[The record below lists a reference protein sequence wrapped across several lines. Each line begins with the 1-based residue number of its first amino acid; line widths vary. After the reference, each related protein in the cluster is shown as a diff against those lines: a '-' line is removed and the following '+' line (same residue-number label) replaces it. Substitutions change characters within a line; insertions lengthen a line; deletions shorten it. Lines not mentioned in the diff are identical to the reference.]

1 MALLTQTPQQ
11 YYNDP
16 NSWGNYQF
24 ISLREIIDQFMV
36 VYVGEEKII
45 SKAKR
50 LDVAF
55 HAQRALAELSYDV
68 FRSCKS
74 HEILVPNTLCMTLPQ
89 DYVNYRKISWVDN
102 AGIKH
107 RIYPTNC
114 STNDP
119 SSSPYQDDEGDFE
132 FQVEAT
138 FTANQRYL
146 YLDDLYPNLSG
157 EIFIVTSPTLDLTNR
172 TWYLTENSVTGGL
185 TTQGGGPSTV
195 STISL
200 SDTTDIATLT
210 AGTQLTYIS
219 QVTQN
224 EVLTIR
230 RVDGSLMPRKED
242 GVKLAGGTITAYVDQ
257 FGATRTNKITFTG
270 SVSSLSVGMSV
281 WNSDASFGSVSFPQG
296 TVIDQIDTTNNIVYL
311 TGDYNIPAGTG
322 LQGAGF
328 TPTNGDFLF
337 SGLNLDSRTLSN
349 YQSST
354 TSENQHQYDDDTLW
368 PLHGERYGI
377 DPQFANINGTF
388 NIDQC
393 KGRICFSSNLSGRIV
408 VLDYISDGL
417 GTEEEMVVPK
427 LGEEA
432 MYKWILYAIISSR
445 SNTPEYQVRRFKKEK
460 FAEVRR
466 AKIRISNL
474 KLEEVTQVLRG
485 KSKQIKH

>member
-11 YYNDP
+11 YYNNP

-74 HEILVPNTLCMTLPQ
+74 HELILSNNLCTPLPQ
-89 DYVNYRKISWVDN
+89 DFVNYRKISWVDK

-114 STNDP
+114 STNNP
-119 SSSPYQDDEGDFE
+119 GSSPYQDEDGEFE
-132 FQVEAT
+132 FEVT
-138 FTANQRYL
+138 GTLTAGQPEIV
-146 YLDDLYPNLSG
+146 LDDSYPNLSG
-157 EIFIVTSPTLDLTNR
+157 GIYQITSPSLDATGYTWYIGDNSTNGTTNSTLLLYDQTDPTSIINGQFKTFISTLTQTEIF
-172 TWYLTENSVTGGL
+172 
-185 TTQGGGPSTV
+185 
-195 STISL
+195 TIK
-200 SDTTDIATLT
+200 
-210 AGTQLTYIS
+210 
-219 QVTQN
+219 
-224 EVLTIR
+224 
-230 RVDGSLMPRKED
+230 RVDGSLMTRRAD
-242 GVKLAGGTITAYVDQ
+242 GVVINGCTMTSYVDQ
-257 FGATRTNKITFTG
+257 FAQTHTNRIVSTN
-270 SVSSLSVGMSV
+270 SVSNVEVGMTV
-281 WNSDASFGSVSFPQG
+281 WTAANSTGIASFPLG
-296 TVIDQIDTTNNIVYL
+296 TKVTQVDTTNNVIFLDNDYL
-311 TGDYNIPAGTG
+311 IPTSG
-322 LQGAGF
+322 LL
-328 TPTNGDFLF
+328 PTNTDFLF
-337 SGLNLDSRTLSN
+337 TGLELESRTLGN
-349 YQSST
+349 YQST
-354 TSENQHQYDDDTLW
+354 TPSENQHQYDDDTFW
-368 PLHGERYGI
+368 PLRGERYGI
-377 DPQFANINGTF
+377 EPQFANANGTF
-388 NIDQC
+388 NIDEC
-393 KGRICFSSNLSGRIV
+393 KGKICFSSNLNGATIV
-408 VLDYISDGL
+408 IDYISDGL

-445 SNTPEYQVRRFKKEK
+445 QNTPEYQVRRFKKEK